1 MRVVLKIS
9 GESLSGNGC
18 IDSLMLD
25 RVLTQ
30 VKELSLDNEVILV
43 VGGGNFW
50 RGRNDLNINKVVSD
64 NIGMLATVM
73 NGMAISSYLNECGI
87 KSRCYGSFDVSGMV
101 ERENVSSVLDDL
113 SNGFVVV
120 FGGGL
125 GVPNLSTDMTT
136 ISKAISYDASL
147 ILMAKNVDGVYDK
160 DPRKFDA
167 KKFDVLT
174 HQELFDLSIKQGAS
188 SLMILDIEALAAL
201 VKHKIPMYIYNS
213 SDVDSLNDVI
223 EGKVGTKVVS

>member
-113 SNGFVVV
+113 SNGYVVV

-125 GVPNLSTDMTT
+125 GVANLSTDMTT
-136 ISKAISYDASL
+136 VSKAISYDASL

-213 SDVDSLNDVI
+213 SDVNSLNDVI
-223 EGKVGTKVVS
+223 DGKVGTKVVS

>member
-73 NGMAISSYLNECGI
+73 NGMAISSYLNACGI

-113 SNGFVVV
+113 SNGYVVV

-136 ISKAISYDASL
+136 VSKAISYDADF

-160 DPRKFDA
+160 DPKKFDA
-167 KKFDVLT
+167 KKFDILT

-213 SDVDSLNDVI
+213 SDINNLNDVI
-223 EGKVGTKVVS
+223 DGKVGTKVVS

>member
-1 MRVVLKIS
+1 MRVVLKTS

-101 ERENVSSVLDDL
+101 LRENVSSVLDDL
-113 SNGFVVV
+113 SNGYVVV

-136 ISKAISYDASL
+136 VSKAISYDADF

-160 DPRKFDA
+160 DPKKFDA
-167 KKFDVLT
+167 KKFDILT

-213 SDVDSLNDVI
+213 SDINNLNDVI
-223 EGKVGTKVVS
+223 DGKVGTKVVS

>member
-101 ERENVSSVLDDL
+101 LRENVSSVLDDL
-113 SNGFVVV
+113 SNGYVVV

-136 ISKAISYDASL
+136 VSKAISYDADF

-160 DPRKFDA
+160 DPKKFDA
-167 KKFDVLT
+167 KKFDILT

-213 SDVDSLNDVI
+213 SDINNLNDVI
-223 EGKVGTKVVS
+223 DGKVGTKIVS

>member
-113 SNGFVVV
+113 SNGYVVV

-125 GVPNLSTDMTT
+125 GVANLSTDMTT
-136 ISKAISYDASL
+136 VSKAISYDADF

-160 DPRKFDA
+160 DPKKFDA
-167 KKFDVLT
+167 KKFDILT

-201 VKHKIPMYIYNS
+201 VKHRIPMYIYNS
-213 SDVDSLNDVI
+213 SDVSSICDVI
-223 EGKVGTKVVS
+223 DGKVGTKVVS

>member
-25 RVLTQ
+25 RVFTQ

-101 ERENVSSVLDDL
+101 LRENVSSVLDDL
-113 SNGFVVV
+113 SNGYVVV

-125 GVPNLSTDMTT
+125 GVANLSTDMTT
-136 ISKAISYDASL
+136 VSKAISYDADF
-147 ILMAKNVDGVYDK
+147 ILMAKNVDGVYDN

-201 VKHKIPMYIYNS
+201 VKHRIPMYIYNS
-213 SDVDSLNDVI
+213 SGVSSICDVI
-223 EGKVGTKVVS
+223 GGKVGTKIVS

>member
-18 IDSLMLD
+18 IDSVMLD

-50 RGRNDLNINKVVSD
+50 RGRNDLNINKVISD

-73 NGMAISSYLNECGI
+73 NGMAICSYLNNNGV

-101 ERENVSSVLDDL
+101 ERENVSSVLSDL
-113 SNGFVVV
+113 SNGYVVV

-125 GVPNLSTDMTT
+125 GIPNLSTDMTT

-160 DPRKFDA
+160 DPKKFDA

-213 SDVDSLNDVI
+213 SDVNCLNDVI
-223 EGKVGTKVVS
+223 SGKIGTKIIS

>member
-25 RVLTQ
+25 RVFAQ

-101 ERENVSSVLDDL
+101 LRENVSSVLDDL
-113 SNGFVVV
+113 SNGYVVV

-125 GVPNLSTDMTT
+125 GVANLSTDMTT
-136 ISKAISYDASL
+136 VSKAISYDADF

-160 DPRKFDA
+160 DPKKFDA
-167 KKFDVLT
+167 KKFDILT

-213 SDVDSLNDVI
+213 SDINNLNDVI
-223 EGKVGTKVVS
+223 DGKIGTKVVS

>member
-25 RVLTQ
+25 RVFAQ

-113 SNGFVVV
+113 SNGYVVV

-125 GVPNLSTDMTT
+125 GVANLSTDMTT
-136 ISKAISYDASL
+136 VSKAISYDADF

-160 DPRKFDA
+160 DPKKFDA
-167 KKFDVLT
+167 KKFDILT

-201 VKHKIPMYIYNS
+201 VKHRIPMYIYNS
-213 SDVDSLNDVI
+213 SDVSSICDVI
-223 EGKVGTKVVS
+223 DGKVGTKVVS

>member
-25 RVLTQ
+25 RVLAQ

-73 NGMAISSYLNECGI
+73 NGMAVSSYLNGCGI

-101 ERENVSSVLDDL
+101 ERENVSSVLSDL
-113 SNGFVVV
+113 SNGYVVV

-160 DPRKFDA
+160 DPKKFDA

-201 VKHKIPMYIYNS
+201 VKYKIPMYIYNS
-213 SDVDSLNDVI
+213 SDVSSLNDVI
-223 EGKVGTKVVS
+223 DGKVGTKVVS

>member
-9 GESLSGNGC
+9 GESLSGNSC

-25 RVLTQ
+25 RVLAQ

-87 KSRCYGSFDVSGMV
+87 KSRCYGSFDVSGML

-113 SNGFVVV
+113 SNGYVVV

-125 GVPNLSTDMTT
+125 GVANLSTDMTT
-136 ISKAISYDASL
+136 VSKAISYDADF

-167 KKFDVLT
+167 KKFDILT

-201 VKHKIPMYIYNS
+201 VKHRIPMYIYNS
-213 SDVDSLNDVI
+213 SDVSSICDVI
-223 EGKVGTKVVS
+223 DGKVGTKVVS

>member
-25 RVLTQ
+25 RVFAQ

-64 NIGMLATVM
+64 NILMLATVM

-101 ERENVSSVLDDL
+101 LRENVSSVLDDL
-113 SNGFVVV
+113 SNGYVVV

-125 GVPNLSTDMTT
+125 GVANLSTDMTT
-136 ISKAISYDASL
+136 VSKAISYDADF

-160 DPRKFDA
+160 DPKKFDA
-167 KKFDVLT
+167 KKFDILT

-213 SDVDSLNDVI
+213 SDINNLNDVI
-223 EGKVGTKVVS
+223 DGKIGTKVVS

>member
-25 RVLTQ
+25 RVLAQ

-113 SNGFVVV
+113 SNGYVVV

-136 ISKAISYDASL
+136 VSKAISYDADF

-160 DPRKFDA
+160 DPKKFDA
-167 KKFDVLT
+167 KKFDILT

-213 SDVDSLNDVI
+213 SDINNLNDVI
-223 EGKVGTKVVS
+223 DGKVGTKVVS

>member
-101 ERENVSSVLDDL
+101 LRENVSSVLDDL
-113 SNGFVVV
+113 SNGYVVV

-136 ISKAISYDASL
+136 VSKAISYDADF

-160 DPRKFDA
+160 DPKKFDA
-167 KKFDVLT
+167 KKFDILT

-213 SDVDSLNDVI
+213 SDINNLSDVI
-223 EGKVGTKVVS
+223 DGKVGTKVVS

>member
-25 RVLTQ
+25 RVFAQ

-101 ERENVSSVLDDL
+101 LRENVSSVLDDL
-113 SNGFVVV
+113 SNGYVVV

-136 ISKAISYDASL
+136 VSKAISYDADF

-160 DPRKFDA
+160 DPKKFDA
-167 KKFDVLT
+167 KKFDILT

-213 SDVDSLNDVI
+213 SDINNLNDVI
-223 EGKVGTKVVS
+223 DGKVGTKVVS

>member
-18 IDSLMLD
+18 IDSIMLD
-25 RVLTQ
+25 RVLAQ

-50 RGRNDLNINKVVSD
+50 RGRNDLNINKVISD

-73 NGMAISSYLNECGI
+73 NGMAICSYLNNNGV

-101 ERENVSSVLDDL
+101 ERENVSSVLSDL
-113 SNGFVVV
+113 SNGYVVV

-125 GVPNLSTDMTT
+125 GIPNLSTDMTT

-160 DPRKFDA
+160 DPKKFDA

>member
-101 ERENVSSVLDDL
+101 LRENVSSVLDDL
-113 SNGFVVV
+113 SNGYVVV

-125 GVPNLSTDMTT
+125 GVANLSTDMTT
-136 ISKAISYDASL
+136 VSKAISYDADF

-160 DPRKFDA
+160 DPKKFDA
-167 KKFDVLT
+167 KKFDILT

-213 SDVDSLNDVI
+213 SDINNLNDVI
-223 EGKVGTKVVS
+223 DGKVGTKVVS

>member
-25 RVLTQ
+25 RVFAQ

-113 SNGFVVV
+113 SNGYVVV

-125 GVPNLSTDMTT
+125 GVANLSTDMTT
-136 ISKAISYDASL
+136 VSKAISYDADF

-213 SDVDSLNDVI
+213 SDVDSLNDVM

>member
-113 SNGFVVV
+113 SNGYVVV

-136 ISKAISYDASL
+136 VSKAISYDADF

-160 DPRKFDA
+160 DPKKFDA
-167 KKFDVLT
+167 KKFDILT

-213 SDVDSLNDVI
+213 SDINNLNDVI
-223 EGKVGTKVVS
+223 DGKVGTKVIS

>member
-30 VKELSLDNEVILV
+30 VKELSLDNEIILV

-113 SNGFVVV
+113 SNGYVVV

-125 GVPNLSTDMTT
+125 GVANLSTDMTT
-136 ISKAISYDASL
+136 VSKAISYDADF

-167 KKFDVLT
+167 KKFDILT

-201 VKHKIPMYIYNS
+201 VKHRIPMYIYNS
-213 SDVDSLNDVI
+213 SDVSSICDVI
-223 EGKVGTKVVS
+223 DGKVGTKVVS

>member
-25 RVLTQ
+25 RVFAQ

-113 SNGFVVV
+113 SNGYVVV

-125 GVPNLSTDMTT
+125 GVANLSTDMTT
-136 ISKAISYDASL
+136 VSKAISYDADF

-167 KKFDVLT
+167 KKFDILT

-201 VKHKIPMYIYNS
+201 VKHRIPMYIYNS
-213 SDVDSLNDVI
+213 SDVSSICDVI
-223 EGKVGTKVVS
+223 DGKVGTKVVS

>member
-25 RVLTQ
+25 RVLAQ

-101 ERENVSSVLDDL
+101 LRENVSSVLDDL
-113 SNGFVVV
+113 SNGYVVV

-125 GVPNLSTDMTT
+125 GVANLSTDMTT
-136 ISKAISYDASL
+136 VSKAISYDADF

-160 DPRKFDA
+160 DPKKFDA
-167 KKFDVLT
+167 KKFDILT

-213 SDVDSLNDVI
+213 SDINNLNDVI
-223 EGKVGTKVVS
+223 DGKVGTKVVS

>member
-25 RVLTQ
+25 RVLAQ

-73 NGMAISSYLNECGI
+73 NGMAISSYLNNNGI

-174 HQELFDLSIKQGAS
+174 HQELFDLSIKQGTS

>member
-101 ERENVSSVLDDL
+101 LRENVSSVLDDL
-113 SNGFVVV
+113 SNGYVVV

-136 ISKAISYDASL
+136 VSKAISYDADF

-160 DPRKFDA
+160 DPKKFDA
-167 KKFDVLT
+167 KKFDILT

-213 SDVDSLNDVI
+213 SDINNLNDVI
-223 EGKVGTKVVS
+223 DGKVGTKVVS

>member
-25 RVLTQ
+25 RVLAQ

-50 RGRNDLNINKVVSD
+50 RGRNDLDINKVVSD

-73 NGMAISSYLNECGI
+73 NAMAISSYLNKCGV
-87 KSRCYGSFDVSGMV
+87 KSKCYGSFDIPGMI
-101 ERENVSSVLDDL
+101 EKENVSSVLSDL
-113 SNGFVVV
+113 SNKYVIV

-136 ISKAISYDASL
+136 VSKAISYNASY

-160 DPRKFDA
+160 DPAKYPDA
-167 KKFDVLT
+167 KRFDKISIDEVVEKQLGVID
-174 HQELFDLSIKQGAS
+174 LFAS
-188 SLMILDIEALAAL
+188 CLLME
-201 VKHKIPMYIYNS
+201 HRIPMRIF
-213 SDVDSLNDVI
+213 SLNEENSISNSLTD
-223 EGKVGTKVVS
+223 KFNGTEVTI

>member
-50 RGRNDLNINKVVSD
+50 RGRNNLNINKVVSD

-101 ERENVSSVLDDL
+101 LRENVSSVLDDL
-113 SNGFVVV
+113 SNGYVVV

-136 ISKAISYDASL
+136 VSKAISYDADF

-160 DPRKFDA
+160 DPKKFDA
-167 KKFDVLT
+167 KKFDILT

-213 SDVDSLNDVI
+213 SDINNLNDVI
-223 EGKVGTKVVS
+223 DGKVGTKVIS

>member
-30 VKELSLDNEVILV
+30 VKELSSDNEVILV

-101 ERENVSSVLDDL
+101 ERENVSSVLSDL
-113 SNGFVVV
+113 SNGYVVV

-125 GVPNLSTDMTT
+125 GVANLSTDMTT

-160 DPRKFDA
+160 YTKKFDA

-213 SDVDSLNDVI
+213 SDVDSLNDVM

>member
-25 RVLTQ
+25 RVFTQ

-113 SNGFVVV
+113 SNGYVVV

-136 ISKAISYDASL
+136 VSKAISYDADF

-160 DPRKFDA
+160 DPKKFDA
-167 KKFDVLT
+167 KKFDILT

-213 SDVDSLNDVI
+213 LDINNLNDVI
-223 EGKVGTKVVS
+223 DGKIGTKVVS

>member
-25 RVLTQ
+25 RVLAQ

-101 ERENVSSVLDDL
+101 LRENVSSVLDDL
-113 SNGFVVV
+113 SNGYVVV

-136 ISKAISYDASL
+136 VSKAISYDADF

-160 DPRKFDA
+160 DPKKFDA
-167 KKFDVLT
+167 KKFDILT

-213 SDVDSLNDVI
+213 SDINNLNDVI
-223 EGKVGTKVVS
+223 DGKVGTKVVS

>member
-30 VKELSLDNEVILV
+30 VKELSSDNEVILV

-73 NGMAISSYLNECGI
+73 NGMAISSYLNEYGI

-101 ERENVSSVLDDL
+101 ERENVSSVLSDL
-113 SNGFVVV
+113 SNGYVVV

-125 GVPNLSTDMTT
+125 GVANLSTDMTT

-160 DPRKFDA
+160 DPKKFDA

>member
-25 RVLTQ
+25 RVLAQ

-113 SNGFVVV
+113 SNGYVVV

-125 GVPNLSTDMTT
+125 GVANLSTDMTT
-136 ISKAISYDASL
+136 VSKAISYDASL

-213 SDVDSLNDVI
+213 SDVNSLNDVI
-223 EGKVGTKVVS
+223 DGKVGTKVVS

>member
-25 RVLTQ
+25 RVLAQ
-30 VKELSLDNEVILV
+30 VKELSIDNEVILV

-73 NGMAISSYLNECGI
+73 NGMAISSYLNNNGV

-101 ERENVSSVLDDL
+101 ERENVSSILDDL
-113 SNGFVVV
+113 SNGYVVV

-160 DPRKFDA
+160 DPKKFDA

-188 SLMILDIEALAAL
+188 SLMILDIEALATL

-223 EGKVGTKVVS
+223 NGKVGTKIIS

>member
-30 VKELSLDNEVILV
+30 VKELSSDNEVILV

-113 SNGFVVV
+113 SNGYVVV

-125 GVPNLSTDMTT
+125 GVANLSTDMTT
-136 ISKAISYDASL
+136 VSKAISYDADF

-201 VKHKIPMYIYNS
+201 VKHRIPMYIYNS
-213 SDVDSLNDVI
+213 SDVSSICDVI
-223 EGKVGTKVVS
+223 DGKVGTKVVS

>member
-25 RVLTQ
+25 RVLAQ

-73 NGMAISSYLNECGI
+73 NGMAISSYLNNNGV

-223 EGKVGTKVVS
+223 EGKVVTKVVS

>member
-101 ERENVSSVLDDL
+101 LRENVSSVLDDL
-113 SNGFVVV
+113 SNGYVVV

-125 GVPNLSTDMTT
+125 GVANLSTDMTT
-136 ISKAISYDASL
+136 VSKAISYDADF

-160 DPRKFDA
+160 DPKKFDA
-167 KKFDVLT
+167 KKFDILT

-213 SDVDSLNDVI
+213 SDINNLNDVI
-223 EGKVGTKVVS
+223 DGNVVTKVVS

>member
-18 IDSLMLD
+18 IDSVMLD
-25 RVLTQ
+25 RVLAQ

-50 RGRNDLNINKVVSD
+50 RGRNDLNINKVISD

-73 NGMAISSYLNECGI
+73 NGMAICSYLNNNGV

-101 ERENVSSVLDDL
+101 ERENVSSVLSDL
-113 SNGFVVV
+113 SNGYVVV

-125 GVPNLSTDMTT
+125 GIPNLSTDMTT

-160 DPRKFDA
+160 DPKKFDA

-213 SDVDSLNDVI
+213 SDVDSLNDVM

>member
-30 VKELSLDNEVILV
+30 VKELSSDNEVILV

-101 ERENVSSVLDDL
+101 ERENVSSVLSDL
-113 SNGFVVV
+113 SNGYVVV

-125 GVPNLSTDMTT
+125 GVANLSTDMTT

-160 DPRKFDA
+160 DPKKFDA

-213 SDVDSLNDVI
+213 SDINNLNDVI
-223 EGKVGTKVVS
+223 DGKVGTKVVS